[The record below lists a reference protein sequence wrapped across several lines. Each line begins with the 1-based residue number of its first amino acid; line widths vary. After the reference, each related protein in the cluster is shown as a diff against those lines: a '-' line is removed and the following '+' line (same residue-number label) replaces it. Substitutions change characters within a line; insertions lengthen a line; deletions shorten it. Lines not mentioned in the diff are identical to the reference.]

1 MLYMVECGF
10 ADPAREAEWCAWY
23 DGPKLASLLG
33 LPGWRG
39 SQRFVAVEAAEAPW
53 LAVHAV
59 PGPEFFE
66 SGVYKKAGGGNFAD
80 WGPLITNWS
89 RNLFDGMAEA
99 PEVPADALL
108 AVADVA
114 PGTALPVDAIRAAVL
129 QSGLVKD
136 VTYRPVHDLEG
147 TTVGLVWRTDNEDP
161 RVQTFIGIVRGRTA
175 NSSRG

>member
-23 DGPKLASLLG
+23 DGPKLASLLA

-39 SQRFVAVEAAEAPW
+39 SQRFKAVAPTAAPW

-66 SGVYKKAGGGNFAD
+66 SETYRSAGGGNFAG
-80 WGPLITNWS
+80 WGPLITDWS
-89 RNLFDGMAEA
+89 RNLFDGLEEA

-108 AVADVA
+108 AIADVA
-114 PGTALPVDAIRAAVL
+114 PGASPLDGVDFTWLAGAGLDNSVPDRAIAIVPVETAANIGGPVRL
-129 QSGLVKD
+129 
-136 VTYRPVHDLEG
+136 YRPETRLMKG
-147 TTVGLVWRTDNEDP
+147 SAP
-161 RVQTFIGIVRGRTA
+161 
-175 NSSRG
+175 

>member
-23 DGPKLASLLG
+23 DGPKLASLLA

-39 SQRFVAVEAAEAPW
+39 SQRFMAVEDIAAPW

-59 PGPEFFE
+59 PGLEFFE
-66 SGVYKKAGGGNFAD
+66 SEVYKNAGGGNFAD

-114 PGTALPVDAIRAAVL
+114 PGTALPVDARFTWLTGVGLDNSVPDRAIAILPAGTAAARPVRL
-129 QSGLVKD
+129 
-136 VTYRPVHDLEG
+136 YRPTTPLMRG
-147 TTVGLVWRTDNEDP
+147 TAP
-161 RVQTFIGIVRGRTA
+161 
-175 NSSRG
+175 